1 MTRKI
6 VAVLITSV
14 AAFLLTSC
22 AVTPDGLLLTKA
34 GSFGLFSGVKDADL
48 ISVTHQ
54 AADSMIKS
62 IKESD
67 GENVSSMLKDTVNS
81 LARGGTVI
89 AASFVNIDNLEE
101 SSSFGRIV
109 SRQMA
114 TQFSARGY
122 HVIELLLRKN
132 VYIESKSGEFLLS
145 RELSNIGAEYNAH
158 ALLVGT
164 YAVGSKSV
172 YVTAR
177 LVDAKSSIVIASSD
191 FDVPLGPNTQT
202 LISSKIVEGSSS

>member
-6 VAVLITSV
+6 GALLVTYVAI
-14 AAFLLTSC
+14 FLSASC
-22 AVTPDGLLLTKA
+22 AITPDGLLLTNP
-34 GSFGLFSGVKDADL
+34 GYSGVKDADL
-48 ISVTHQ
+48 ILAGHQ

-62 IKESD
+62 VKESD
-67 GENVSSMLKDTVNS
+67 GENVSPMLKDTVNS

-109 SRQMA
+109 SRQLA
-114 TQFSARGY
+114 TQFSAHSY
-122 HVIELLLRKN
+122 QVIELLLRKN
-132 VYIESKSGEFLLS
+132 VYIESKNGEFLLS
-145 RELSNIGAEYNAH
+145 RELVNIGVEHNAQ
-158 ALLVGT
+158 AVLVGT

-177 LVDAKSSIVIASSD
+177 LVDAKSSIVIASYD
-191 FDVPLGPNTQT
+191 FNVPLGPNTQT
-202 LISSKIVEGSSS
+202 LISSKIVEGS